1 MSDILHQADQQQ
13 FVCTV
18 DGKLSRLAYRRLD
31 ATTVDAYSTQVPPEL
46 RGQGISDPRRGGR
59 RNDQFVQVVV
69 EVPKKLNKKQEELLR
84 QLTELEKA
92 NVSPHRKSFFKKLK
106 SYFES

>member
-31 ATTVDAYSTQVPPEL
+31 ATKVDAYSTQVPPSCADRGLPTSWPAASTTGPSL
-46 RGQGISDPRRGGR
+46 RG
-59 RNDQFVQVVV
+59 
-69 EVPKKLNKKQEELLR
+69 
-84 QLTELEKA
+84 
-92 NVSPHRKSFFKKLK
+92 SP
-106 SYFES
+106 

>member
-46 RGQGISDPRRGGR
+46 RGQGIADKLARRCASRSGPASTCIAAQP
-59 RNDQFVQVVV
+59 DVDVAVI
-69 EVPKKLNKKQEELLR
+69 PHLILLFSVLDGDR
-84 QLTELEKA
+84 
-92 NVSPHRKSFFKKLK
+92 PF
-106 SYFES
+106 

>member
-31 ATTVDAYSTQVPPEL
+31 ATTVDAYSTQVP
-46 RGQGISDPRRGGR
+46 RAARTGIADKLARRFYDWTLSEGLTIVPSCSYIDVWLR
-59 RNDQFVQVVV
+59 RN
-69 EVPKKLNKKQEELLR
+69 
-84 QLTELEKA
+84 A
-92 NVSPHRKSFFKKLK
+92 G
-106 SYFES
+106 

>member
-46 RGQGISDPRRGGR
+46 RGQGIADKLARRFYDWTLSESER
-59 RNDQFVQVVV
+59 PASWSRPVV
-69 EVPKKLNKKQEELLR
+69 
-84 QLTELEKA
+84 
-92 NVSPHRKSFFKKLK
+92 S
-106 SYFES
+106 ESRSSTAQCQ

>member
-18 DGKLSRLAYRRLD
+18 DGKISRLAYRRLD

-46 RGQGISDPRRGGR
+46 RGQGIADKLARRFYDWALSEGLTSNRSPGGC
-59 RNDQFVQVVV
+59 
-69 EVPKKLNKKQEELLR
+69 
-84 QLTELEKA
+84 
-92 NVSPHRKSFFKKLK
+92 
-106 SYFES
+106 

>member
-31 ATTVDAYSTQVPPEL
+31 ATKVDAYSTQVPPEL
-46 RGQGISDPRRGGR
+46 RGQGLPTSWPAASTTGPSLRG
-59 RNDQFVQVVV
+59 
-69 EVPKKLNKKQEELLR
+69 
-84 QLTELEKA
+84 
-92 NVSPHRKSFFKKLK
+92 SP
-106 SYFES
+106 

>member
-31 ATTVDAYSTQVPPEL
+31 ATTVDAYSTQVPPSCADGDCRQAGPPLL
-46 RGQGISDPRRGGR
+46 RLDPSEGLTIVPSCSYIDVWLR
-59 RNDQFVQVVV
+59 RN
-69 EVPKKLNKKQEELLR
+69 
-84 QLTELEKA
+84 A
-92 NVSPHRKSFFKKLK
+92 G
-106 SYFES
+106 